1 MNNRL
6 QIEQQVKE
14 WAADNIG
21 CSFVFRQHQLEAIVD
36 TIHNILYG
44 DYTTHIVEAPTGSGK
59 SLILIISA
67 GVLEHYYHKTSYILC
82 SDLYLWKQY
91 DDFINKYPKIDDKIG
106 RLKGQTG
113 NYVCIRNNEDT
124 RNAECRIAKM
134 SWSKLYNKDAA
145 AQCGFDCAAKCPYVK
160 ARKKAQHSKITLM
173 TYQLYLYV
181 INVVRQGVEKPPFG
195 QRDVIFCDECHN
207 IPNIISGQY
216 TPSVSEALLDKF
228 VALYEYNQ
236 SQCNIGECLDL
247 FDSESVELEN
257 LNAHWKS
264 ASDLKRA
271 FHRIYN
277 KMVQPSSNEE
287 SYRQIMQYLEVIVF
301 PFQDT
306 VELLEENLRLQHSD
320 IGLTADI
327 TKMYKLTS
335 WYRNYCCFC
344 NDFATAVND
353 CGPEYIVKVINE
365 TRKTNKN
372 GEIEIFK
379 TANFKCAKEDYMCY
393 AYLMNTSEHHVLTS
407 ATIGLKESFIDNIGL
422 KYMTITT
429 PKVDKIPSTF
439 DFTKSPVIYFPKYK
453 MSYNYKDSSF
463 PRIKD
468 ITYNIIR
475 KHSGTRGLI
484 QTGSYDNAVKVYQNA
499 PDDVKRRLLL
509 YNNSGEKSEAID
521 THRLSDD
528 TVLIGPSLNEG
539 IDLPDDMCRF
549 IVVMKVPYPSLTDE
563 LVKAKM
569 NIFPLWYNSETS
581 NHIIQGIGRG
591 NRHADDWCITY
602 ILDGCFGQLYKST
615 AEQYPIELKNRIKV
629 YNK

>member
-1 MNNRL
+1 MNSRL
-6 QIEQQVKE
+6 QIEQQVKD

-21 CSFVFRQHQLEAIVD
+21 RSFVFRQHQLEAIVD

-67 GVLEHYYHKTSYILC
+67 CVLEHYYHKTSYILC

-113 NYVCIRNNEDT
+113 NYVCVRNNEDT
-124 RNAECRIAKM
+124 RNAECRIAKV
-134 SWSKLYNKDAA
+134 SWTKLYNKDNAS
-145 AQCGFDCAAKCPYVK
+145 QCGFDCAAKCPYVK

-173 TYQLYLYV
+173 TYQLYLYM
-181 INVVRQGVEKPPFG
+181 INVVNHGVEKPPFS
-195 QRDVIFCDECHN
+195 QRDIVFCDECHN
-207 IPNIISGQY
+207 IPSIVSNQY
-216 TPSVSEALLDKF
+216 TPTVSESLLEKF
-228 VALYEYNQ
+228 IKLYEYNQ
-236 SQCNIGECLDL
+236 AQCNIGECLNL
-247 FDSESVELEN
+247 FENQESEILN
-257 LNAHWKS
+257 LGTHWKS
-264 ASDLKRA
+264 VSDLKRA

-277 KMVQPSSNEE
+277 KMTQPSSNEE
-287 SYRQIMQYLEVIVF
+287 SYEQVMHYFEKIVF
-301 PFQDT
+301 PFAET
-306 VELLEENLRLQHSD
+306 VELLEENLKLQHSD
-320 IGLTADI
+320 IGLTTDI

-344 NDFATAVND
+344 SDFETAVND
-353 CGPEYIVKVINE
+353 CGPKYVVKVINE
-365 TRKTNKN
+365 TRKTNKD
-372 GEIEIFK
+372 GEIELSK
-379 TANFKCAKEDYMCY
+379 TVNFKCAKEDYMCY
-393 AYLMNTSEHHVLTS
+393 AYLMRTSEHHVLTS
-407 ATIGLKESFIDNIGL
+407 ATIGLKESFVDNIGM
-422 KYMTITT
+422 KYMTQTE
-429 PKVDKIPSTF
+429 PKIDKIPSTF
-439 DFTKSPVIYFPKYK
+439 DFTKSPIVYLPKYK
-453 MSYNYKDSSF
+453 MSYNYKDTSF
-463 PRIKD
+463 PKIKD

-475 KHSGTRGLI
+475 KHSGQRGLI
-484 QTGSYDNAVKVYQNA
+484 QTGSYENAVKVYQNA
-499 PDDVKRRLLL
+499 PDDVKQRLLL
-509 YNNSGEKSEAID
+509 YNNSGEKSEVID

-549 IVVMKVPYPSLTDE
+549 IVIMKVPYPSLTDE

-581 NHIIQGIGRG
+581 NNIIQGIGRG
-591 NRHADDWCITY
+591 NRHTDDWCITY

-615 AEQYPIELKNRIKV
+615 TEQYPVELRNRIKV